1 MRKSYLKTIAEHI
14 HNLLC
19 ISDEETLLYSTWL
32 RMALDIIET
41 KIYRPPPQK
50 VEKKLP
56 KYLVSIP
63 FINKAMDFI
72 NLAKLLRSNE
82 LASNMPPVMQ
92 SEDIPMVVYSLTETT
107 RSKLLNYK
115 KFVGKE
121 LDLEVFSNN
130 ESSIPC
136 KCSSY
141 PDEFVDAN
149 RGHILTGN
157 LQIIK
162 NNKLRKLFCK
172 GPKFR
177 EPCKIDWDKAREI
190 IHGGIDDYL
199 KVLKAVKKVD
209 ISFLKIGNALYLK

>member
-1 MRKSYLKTIAEHI
+1 
-14 HNLLC
+14 
-19 ISDEETLLYSTWL
+19 
-32 RMALDIIET
+32 
-41 KIYRPPPQK
+41 
-50 VEKKLP
+50 
-56 KYLVSIP
+56 
-63 FINKAMDFI
+63 MDFI

-209 ISFLKIGNALYLK
+209 ISFFENWKCTLFEMIEDKIKTLSERIKIREVKSVLMILYQNQNLKNYSLILLLSPLIRHQVM